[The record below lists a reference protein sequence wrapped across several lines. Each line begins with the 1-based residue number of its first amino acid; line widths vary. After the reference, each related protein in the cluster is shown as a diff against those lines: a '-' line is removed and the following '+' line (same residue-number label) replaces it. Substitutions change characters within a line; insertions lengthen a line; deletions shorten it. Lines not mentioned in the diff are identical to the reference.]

1 MASDLADHLAF
12 DKDFT
17 TFSLM
22 ADFILAQ
29 RFVDAEK
36 IYKNSEE
43 SQKMKQY

>member
-1 MASDLADHLAF
+1 MASDLAYHFVL

-17 TFSLM
+17 AFPLM

-36 IYKNSEE
+36 NL
-43 SQKMKQY
+43 